1 MSKLKI
7 KQVVSGIGKNRSQK
21 QTVRALGLKHLN
33 DVVIKDDTPE
43 IRGMINK
50 VSFLLKVE
58 KVD

>member
-50 VSFLLKVE
+50 V
-58 KVD
+58 